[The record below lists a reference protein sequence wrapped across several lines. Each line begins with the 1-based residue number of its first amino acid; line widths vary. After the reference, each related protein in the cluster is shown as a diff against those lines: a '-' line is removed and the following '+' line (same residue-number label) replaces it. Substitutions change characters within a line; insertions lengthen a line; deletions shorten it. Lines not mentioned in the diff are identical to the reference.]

1 VFRPLVTVA
10 AVLALLGG
18 CSQQEASAPA
28 APALAAAGSVT
39 AAPAATPAPQAAAAA
54 SAEAPAAAAPA
65 TTAPATATLA
75 AAALAPAPVAQQA
88 PAAAPQAKG
97 QAVDILGGSPAA
109 APGASHNRGK
119 VLQTAEGGGYTYAE
133 VQMASG
139 KKVWIAGS
147 HIAVK
152 PGTEVEWG
160 NYGVMRDFQSKSLG
174 RTFAEILFVDRWA
187 PAGQAAVAVAPHGTY
202 PNGMPAVSADQMA
215 AAAAG
220 AAPAAAAD
228 PSARGTVKTVTNSG
242 GYSYIEVD
250 QGSGKTVWV
259 AAMET
264 PMKAGDKVQ
273 WQGGTQMSNFTA
285 RSLGRTFEKIIF
297 AQAVAVGK

>member
-1 VFRPLVTVA
+1 VQHERRVVERELDR
-10 AVLALLGG
+10 
-18 CSQQEASAPA
+18 PA
-28 APALAAAGSVT
+28 APAELLEVARLRPRPRA
-39 AAPAATPAPQAAAAA
+39 
-54 SAEAPAAAAPA
+54 AEA
-65 TTAPATATLA
+65 
-75 AAALAPAPVAQQA
+75 A

-97 QAVDILGGSPAA
+97 QAVDIFGGNSAAA
-109 APGASHNRGK
+109 APNASHNRGK

-147 HIAVK
+147 HIDVK
-152 PGTEVEWG
+152 QGAEVEWG
-160 NYGVMRDFQSKSLG
+160 NYGLMRDFQAKSLN
-174 RTFAEILFVDRWA
+174 RTFQEILFVDRWA
-187 PAGQAAVAVAPHGTY
+187 PVGQAPVAVAPHGTF
-202 PNGMPAVSADQMA
+202 PNGVPAVTADQMA

-228 PSARGTVKTVTNSG
+228 PSARGTVKTVTNAG

-250 QGSGKTVWV
+250 QGGGKTVWV

-285 RSLGRTFEKIIF
+285 RSLGKTFDKIIF
-297 AQAVAVGK
+297 AQAVSVGK

>member
-1 VFRPLVTVA
+1 MFRPLVTVA
-10 AVLALLGG
+10 AVLALLAG

-28 APALAAAGSVT
+28 APAPAAGGSVT
-39 AAPAATPAPQAAAAA
+39 AAPEAAAAA
-54 SAEAPAAAAPA
+54 PQAVAPAAAAPAAEAPAAAAPA
-65 TTAPATATLA
+65 AT
-75 AAALAPAPVAQQA
+75 PVAQQA
-88 PAAAPQAKG
+88 AAAAPQAKG
-97 QAVDILGGSPAA
+97 QSVDILGANAAPA

-119 VLQTAEGGGYTYAE
+119 VLQALEGGGYTYAE

-160 NYGVMRDFQSKSLG
+160 NYGLMRDFPSKSLG
-174 RTFAEILFVDRWA
+174 RTFDEILFVDRWA
-187 PAGQAAVAVAPHGTY
+187 PAGQAAVAVAPHGTF
-202 PNGMPAVSADQMA
+202 PNGMPAATADQMA

-220 AAPAAAAD
+220 APAAAAAAD
-228 PSARGTVKTVTNSG
+228 PSARGTVKTVTNAA

-259 AAMET
+259 AAMQT

-273 WQGGTQMSNFTA
+273 WEGGTQMSNFTA
-285 RSLGRTFEKIIF
+285 RSLGRTFDKIIF
-297 AQAVAVGK
+297 AQAVSVGK